1 MDANDVHLF
10 KLGWRD
16 HAKNFSIAFSNLFE
30 QKELI
35 DVTLSA
41 DGRMFSTHRLIL
53 SATSPYFRQMFKQV
67 PANQQAFGKFGHF
80 INDFRVG
87 VIIPF

>member
-1 MDANDVHLF
+1 MESNDVHSF

-41 DGRMFSTHRLIL
+41 DGRMFSAHRLIL
-53 SATSPYFRQMFKQV
+53 SAISPYFRQMFKQV
-67 PANQQAFGKFGHF
+67 PANQQVFGKFGHY
-80 INDFRVG
+80 
-87 VIIPF
+87 